1 QVRPWI
7 VLVENSDKADDTLFK
22 DKGYDFVY
30 FDGLNRFYLSKAHIE
45 LAAVFSAPPNL
56 FDDFTL
62 SGKASSGFCSLLNS
76 RIEKIEL
83 ELQKL
88 LESKAE
94 YEKMLGKLSNRLLER
109 NKKWAARLAGTLSTE
124 KASLP
129 ESASLNPRA
138 QMIYAK
144 LIQAMEGKVR

>member
-1 QVRPWI
+1 M
-7 VLVENSDKADDTLFK
+7 
-22 DKGYDFVY
+22 
-30 FDGLNRFYLSKAHIE
+30 
-45 LAAVFSAPPNL
+45 
-56 FDDFTL
+56 
-62 SGKASSGFCSLLNS
+62 
-76 RIEKIEL
+76 
-83 ELQKL
+83 QKL